1 MNNNIPYP
9 RGLQGMAA
17 RLNQHGGFPQQ
28 DRMIKDKR
36 RTLDRAVLY
45 SYQGAKI
52 QKIDSDE
59 VCRAL
64 VNPNKLTMDYD
75 NKILSV
81 GYEFNYKP
89 GDVFKWLNTD
99 TYWIVYLQDLTEL
112 AYFRGDIRKCRYTI
126 SWKNE
131 EGDVCKTQAA
141 VRGPVE
147 TKINY
152 IQKSGV
158 SVDTPNHS
166 LNIIL
171 PKNKDTLAYFK
182 RYKKFYL
189 RTLEENE
196 EDICW
201 RIEGFDTISTPG
213 IIEINAVEY
222 YSNEA
227 QDDLYNG
234 IAGGLIVDPVAPE
247 PASELIVGENF
258 IKPKVSYTYYYEGEE
273 ESEWEIISENKTI
286 QYKKDGKALTIKWMQ
301 SYSGQITLK
310 YGSAE
315 RVIVIDSLF

>member
-1 MNNNIPYP
+1 MSNNIPYP
-9 RGLQGMAA
+9 RGLKGMAA

-52 QKIDSDE
+52 QKVNGED

-64 VNPNKLTMDYD
+64 INPNKLTMDYD

-81 GYEFNYKP
+81 GYEFDYKP

-126 SWKNE
+126 SWKDDN
-131 EGDVCKTQAA
+131 GIVCTTQAA

-152 IQKSGV
+152 IQKSGI

-196 EDICW
+196 EDLCW

-222 YSNEA
+222 YSNEVE
-227 QDDLYNG
+227 DDLQNG

-258 IKPKVSYTYYYEGEE
+258 IKPKVSYTYYYEGDE

-286 QYKKDGKALTIKWMQ
+286 QQKKDGKTLTIKWMQ

>member
-1 MNNNIPYP
+1 MSNNIPYP
-9 RGLQGMAA
+9 RGLKGMAA

-52 QKIDSDE
+52 QKVNGEDI
-59 VCRAL
+59 CRAL
-64 VNPNKLTMDYD
+64 INPNKLTMDYD

-81 GYEFNYKP
+81 GYEFDYKP

-126 SWKNE
+126 SWKDDN
-131 EGDVCKTQAA
+131 GIVCTTQAA

-152 IQKSGV
+152 IQKNGI

-196 EDICW
+196 GDLCW

-222 YSNEA
+222 YSNEVE
-227 QDDLYNG
+227 DDLQNG

-258 IKPKVSYTYYYEGEE
+258 IKPKVSYTYYYEGDE

-286 QYKKDGKALTIKWMQ
+286 QQKKDGKTLTIKWMQ